1 MRIPPPLAR
10 AVRRPLALAAL
21 VFALGD
27 VTWTVVLFPRFEQ
40 ARWRT
45 VDEVSE
51 GMPAL
56 VLACQFDPRVEPN
69 GMLASRL
76 RTALSLYQTGKA
88 RWLLLSG
95 FEQEP
100 LVMSNWLVRRGV
112 PRSALVLDQGSR
124 RTYDSVQRAASV
136 YGLRRLLVVTSDFHL
151 PRALWLADH
160 VGIDA
165 EGVPAPSTGLTPRS
179 RVGILVREYL
189 ARNRAVLDVWLKP
202 EPRGGP
208 HEAPPPQGTREASE
222 RR

>member
-1 MRIPPPLAR
+1 MRVPLLLAR
-10 AVRRPLALAAL
+10 AAQRPLLLASL

-27 VTWTVVLFPRFEQ
+27 VVWTVVLFPRFER

-45 VDEVSE
+45 VDGVSE

-56 VLACQFDPRVEPN
+56 VLACQFDQRVEPN

-76 RTALSLYQTGKA
+76 RTALSLYQAGKA

-95 FEQEP
+95 FDQEP
-100 LVMSNWLVRRGV
+100 VVMSRWLLKQGV

-124 RTYDSVQRAASV
+124 RTYDSVQRAANV

-165 EGVPAPSTGLTPRS
+165 EGVPASSEGFAPRRQVGLF
-179 RVGILVREYL
+179 VREYA
-189 ARNRAVLDVWLKP
+189 ARNRAVLDVWLQP
-202 EPRGGP
+202 QPRGGP
-208 HEAPPPQGTREASE
+208 HEPPPP
-222 RR
+222 